1 MNSTMTKQPP
11 DEYISAALASR
22 MMRVRVQLALRQPFM
37 ASALFRLS
45 LVEVKS
51 TQWCTTMAT
60 DGTHIFYNPKW
71 VFALTDTQIQAVM
84 AHELMHVVM
93 NHNTRQKSRDAQRWN
108 MACDYCI
115 NGMLHA
121 LGFDL
126 PKGGLLEQGF
136 YNQTSE
142 EIYEALQHDWAAYQE
157 KTDAIGSDLVD
168 GNDPRVAVHIPD
180 DAPDE
185 ESARALRT
193 ALQETLRQ
201 ALRGTDAEGCGFER
215 EFEQSKPARVDWRSV
230 LQNLLQSALMCDWA
244 SIPFAKKHLHRGLY
258 LPSVAKPAAMRVIF
272 AIDTSGSV
280 CDQQISDIMNELL
293 CFSSL
298 HEGSLTVVQC
308 DSEIR
313 HVLHINET
321 PHERDSLTR
330 MVINGRGGTAFIPV
344 FEWVKSNSEILG
356 EIALLVY
363 ATDGL
368 GTFPKKAPAYPV
380 LWLLS
385 DDSTQMEKLPFGT
398 GVRIC

>member
-1 MNSTMTKQPP
+1 
-11 DEYISAALASR
+11 
-22 MMRVRVQLALRQPFM
+22 
-37 ASALFRLS
+37 
-45 LVEVKS
+45 
-51 TQWCTTMAT
+51 MAT
-60 DGTHIFYNPKW
+60 DGAHIFYNPQW

-93 NHNTRQKSRDAQRWN
+93 NHNTRQKSRDALRWN
-108 MACDYCI
+108 MACDFCI
-115 NGMLHA
+115 NGLLHT

-126 PKGGLLEQGF
+126 PKGGLLEQRF

-142 EIYEALQHDWAAYQE
+142 EIYEALERDWDIYQ
-157 KTDAIGSDLVD
+157 KKPDAIGSDLVD
-168 GNDPRVAVHIPD
+168 GNDPRVGAQIPD
-180 DAPDE
+180 DALDE

-193 ALQETLRQ
+193 ALQETVRQ
-201 ALRGTDAEGCGFER
+201 ALRGTDADVGGFER
-215 EFEQSKPARVDWRSV
+215 EFEQSKPSRVDWRAV

-258 LPSVAKPAAMRVIF
+258 LPSVAKPAAMRVVF

-280 CDQQISDIMNELL
+280 SDQQINDIMNELL
-293 CFSSL
+293 CFASL
-298 HEGSLTVVQC
+298 HEGPLSIVQC

-321 PHERDSLTR
+321 PNERNSLTQLQ
-330 MVINGRGGTAFIPV
+330 ISGRGGTAFIPV
-344 FEWVKSNSEILG
+344 FEWIKTNTDTLG

-368 GTFPKKAPAYPV
+368 GSFPKQTPTFPV

-385 DDSTQMEKLPFGT
+385 DESTQLEDLPFGT
-398 GVRIC
+398 GVSIC